1 VSRFWSLGWNDGED
15 VMNVLTNTLYDLLWD
30 NLASRPHKEALVDA
44 DRTATYAELCV
55 EADRLAGHMVSRG
68 VAPGDRVGTYVRKG
82 IREVVAMFAASKI
95 GAVVV
100 NVNPQWTLAQLA
112 YVADDC
118 QLKWLLVEPR
128 SAKALVKDGLPA
140 SVGTLVVNGEPPGD
154 ARCCSWEDAAG
165 AAPAATVPRLDTEL
179 AMIIYTSGSTGKP
192 KGVMLTHRNIVAGA
206 RSVARYLRLRDD
218 DRLLSVL
225 PYSFDYGLNQLT
237 TMLLLGGTVVH
248 QPLSMPPEVV
258 RSLVEQRVTGFAAV
272 PPLWN
277 QVVRLLHEK
286 PVPLPVLRR
295 ITNSGGKIPRPIL
308 ELMPKVFPGV
318 DIYLMYG
325 LTEAFRSTYL
335 PPEKFAAKA
344 GSIGRAIPSAET
356 YIIKH
361 GVGIAGP
368 GEQGE
373 LVHRG
378 PLVSLGYWG
387 KPAETRAKIRSCP
400 ELRDL
405 IGDEPVVY
413 SGDVVRIDEDGDYWF
428 VGRDDMMLK
437 SSGFRISPDEVED
450 LVAQSGLVGDVVA
463 FGVDDEDLG
472 HAIHVAVSP
481 LAGFDQAALLA
492 HCRRTM
498 PNYMVPAGVHVWE
511 EPMPRT
517 GSGKL
522 AKPEVIQITRQRI
535 SSDGSP

>member
-1 VSRFWSLGWNDGED
+1 
-15 VMNVLTNTLYDLLWD
+15 MNALTTTLYELLAD
-30 NLASRPHKEALVDA
+30 NVPSRAEKVALVDK
-44 DRTATYAELCV
+44 DRTISYGALCEEV
-55 EADRLAGHMVSRG
+55 GRVAGHMARRG
-68 VAPGDRVGTYVRKG
+68 VRPGDRVGTHLRKG
-82 IREVVAMFAASKI
+82 ICEVVTMFAATRV

-100 NVNPQWTLAQLA
+100 NVNPQWTAEQLR

-118 QLKWLLVEPR
+118 QLKWLAVEPR
-128 SAKALVKDGLPA
+128 SANSLLRSGLPA
-140 SVGTLVVNGEPPGD
+140 SVETLVVTGEPP
-154 ARCCSWEDAAG
+154 AEPRCRVWSEALQAEPVD
-165 AAPAATVPRLDTEL
+165 PVPRLDTEL

-192 KGVMLTHRNIVAGA
+192 KGVMLSHRNLVAGA
-206 RSVARYLRLRDD
+206 RSVARYLRLRED

-248 QPLSMPPEVV
+248 QPLSMPTEVA
-258 RSLVEQRVTGFAAV
+258 RSLAEQHITGFAAV

-277 QVVRLLHEK
+277 QLVRLLDEA
-286 PVPLPVLRR
+286 PVALPSLRR

-335 PPEKFAAKA
+335 DPACFSVKA
-344 GSIGRAIPSAET
+344 GAIGRAIPGAET
-356 YIIKH
+356 YIIKP

-378 PLVSLGYWG
+378 PLVSPGYWG
-387 KPAETRAKIRSCP
+387 KPEATAEKIRPCP
-400 ELRDL
+400 ELRSL

-413 SGDVVRIDEDGDYWF
+413 SGDTVRIDEDGDYWF
-428 VGRDDMMLK
+428 VGRNDTMLK
-437 SSGFRISPDEVED
+437 ASGFRVSPDEVED

-463 FGVDDEDLG
+463 FGVDHEDFG

-481 LAGFDQAALLA
+481 LPGFDEGALVA
-492 HCRRTM
+492 HCRRAM
-498 PNYMVPAGVHVWE
+498 PSYMVPAGIHVWDV
-511 EPMPRT
+511 PMPRT

-522 AKPEVIQITRQRI
+522 AKPEVIQATRARLGGEDP
-535 SSDGSP
+535 S